1 MINETILKIR
11 ENPLLY
17 QYLKYHSYWYKI
29 LLRDNNRVNEMI
41 SKMKEEYKITT
52 KDKIDMVGQKIN
64 MIRSLLEVFR

>member
-29 LLRDNNRVNEMI
+29 LLRDNIRVNEMI